1 MSDTK
6 VEIKAG
12 ERKTITATP
21 DSSRDIVLWSTAD
34 DTVATV
40 YDGVIHAKAGGV
52 TTVYAKSQ
60 SGSVEKAIQVIV
72 QSTGEETAT
81 AIKTEKAYYEM
92 TEGDTLTL
100 NASLTPA
107 DSKDAITYTS
117 SNTSIA
123 TVSSS
128 GKVTAENAGKTY
140 IIVKAASGVS
150 TIVAIKVNK
159 KSSSG
164 TVNVTLNALFANGLT
179 EKSEPVTMNG
189 AGQYT

>member
-1 MSDTK
+1 M
-6 VEIKAG
+6 
-12 ERKTITATP
+12 
-21 DSSRDIVLWSTAD
+21 
-34 DTVATV
+34 
-40 YDGVIHAKAGGV
+40 IHAKAGGV

-92 TEGDTLTL
+92 TEGDTFTL

-150 TIVAIKVNK
+150 KLLLSKLIRSLPAV
-159 KSSSG
+159 
-164 TVNVTLNALFANGLT
+164 
-179 EKSEPVTMNG
+179 
-189 AGQYT
+189 Q

>member
-1 MSDTK
+1 
-6 VEIKAG
+6 
-12 ERKTITATP
+12 
-21 DSSRDIVLWSTAD
+21 
-34 DTVATV
+34 
-40 YDGVIHAKAGGV
+40 
-52 TTVYAKSQ
+52 
-60 SGSVEKAIQVIV
+60 
-72 QSTGEETAT
+72 
-81 AIKTEKAYYEM
+81 M

-128 GKVTAENAGKTY
+128 GKSNRRKCRKDHTLLLN
-140 IIVKAASGVS
+140 AASGVS

-164 TVNVTLNALFANGLT
+164 Y
-179 EKSEPVTMNG
+179 S
-189 AGQYT
+189 